1 MNNEERS
8 QYTRES
14 YEANPKLCPEC
25 GKKLPFERRRAK
37 FCNSS
42 CSAKYNNRGIVRNPR
57 KIRYCECG
65 KERLSDRKYCPDCAK
80 KYMISPRVTLEEAKT
95 DRTRKVIVIRLLG
108 YQCGICGIS
117 EWMEAPIR
125 LELDHIDGNADNN
138 NLDNLRVLCPNCHS
152 QTDTYKGA
160 NAGKNSAR
168 QQMRRK
174 RYSEGKTY

>member
-1 MNNEERS
+1 
-8 QYTRES
+8 
-14 YEANPKLCPEC
+14 
-25 GKKLPFERRRAK
+25 
-37 FCNSS
+37 
-42 CSAKYNNRGIVRNPR
+42 
-57 KIRYCECG
+57 
-65 KERLSDRKYCPDCAK
+65 
-80 KYMISPRVTLEEAKT
+80 MISPRVTLEEAKT